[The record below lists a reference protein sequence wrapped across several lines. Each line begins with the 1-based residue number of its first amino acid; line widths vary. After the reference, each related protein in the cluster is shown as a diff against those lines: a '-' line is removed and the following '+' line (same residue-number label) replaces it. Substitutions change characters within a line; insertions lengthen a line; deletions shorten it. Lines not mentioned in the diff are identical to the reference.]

1 MIICIHLQDPQGPL
15 QCQQLGL
22 TELQKQLSPAAAPS
36 LHAAQ
41 CGSLSLCTSSCS
53 ALRLQLAFP
62 EKLHLK
68 RCVLSPLHAAWIEV
82 ARLANVGV
90 NPGWYSAAAWQ
101 PLRMVMHANTCNI
114 GSRLSPVLSD
124 DERCHILNYQRAM
137 TGTAA
142 QVLHVRGVSCAQS
155 QQHKACRM
163 TQSMTT
169 AAGQARSAA
178 VS

>member
-1 MIICIHLQDPQGPL
+1 MGTPPHNGLIFSSIHMQTSAATKHSIQHTGWPCRHPHMIICIHLQDPQGPL

-22 TELQKQLSPAAAPS
+22 TELQTQLSPAAALS

-62 EKLHLK
+62 EKLRLK

-101 PLRMVMHANTCNI
+101 ALRMVMHANACTI

-124 DERCHILNYQRAM
+124 DKGA
-137 TGTAA
+137 T
-142 QVLHVRGVSCAQS
+142 S
-155 QQHKACRM
+155 
-163 TQSMTT
+163 
-169 AAGQARSAA
+169 
-178 VS
+178 